1 MVNNVLVVGGTGM
14 LGYPVVRR
22 LRADGYAVRV
32 MTHNLERAQR
42 IFGDSVSLV
51 EGNVTDQET
60 LSEPMRDCDAVY
72 INLSAKMDI
81 DNYDMVEHQGAAN
94 LARIA
99 AEHRLERVAMISGL
113 GVGDEDSSHP
123 YIAAKV
129 NAERALRECGVPYT
143 IFRCCWF
150 MESLPLYIQGN
161 KAFLVG
167 KQPHPVSWIAASDY
181 SAMVSNALRND
192 EAVNKTFHIRGVDK
206 MTIRE
211 ALKLFCAEAY
221 PDIAISSL
229 PIWMLSLMSKFSRRN
244 EMKGFLDFMK
254 YYENNPEPDVSD
266 DSDRILGPALTSLRD
281 WTAEFKKNKAIEP
294 ETVAK

>member
-22 LRADGYAVRV
+22 LCADGYAVRV
-32 MTHNLERAQR
+32 MTHNLERARR
-42 IFGDSVSLV
+42 IFGDTVSLV
-51 EGNVTDQET
+51 EGNVTDPQT
-60 LSEPMRDCDAVY
+60 LSEPMRNCDAVY

-81 DNYDMVEHQGAAN
+81 DSYDTVEHQGAAN

-99 AEHRLERVAMISGL
+99 AERRLERIAMISGL
-113 GVGDEDSSHP
+113 GVDDEDSPHP
-123 YIAAKV
+123 YISAKV
-129 NAERALRECGVPYT
+129 AAERALRECGVPYT

-167 KQPHPVSWIAASDY
+167 KQPHPISWIAATDY
-181 SAMVSNALRND
+181 SAMVSNALRTD
-192 EAVNKTFHIRGVDK
+192 EAINKTFHIHGIDK

-211 ALKLFCAEAY
+211 ALELFCAEVY
-221 PDIAISSL
+221 PNVAISSL
-229 PIWMLSLMSKFSRRN
+229 PLWMLSLMSKFSRRS

-254 YYENNPEPDVSD
+254 YFEHHSEPVVTD

-281 WTAEFKKNKAIEP
+281 WTVEYKKHMDKEP